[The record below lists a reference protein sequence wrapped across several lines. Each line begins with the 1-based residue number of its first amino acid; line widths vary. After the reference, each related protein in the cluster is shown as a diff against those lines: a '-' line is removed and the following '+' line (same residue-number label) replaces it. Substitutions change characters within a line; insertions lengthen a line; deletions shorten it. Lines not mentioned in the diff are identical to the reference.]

1 MSRFMLIGAVEC
13 ITATSGRRRL
23 RAGQTVADTV
33 GNALAGDVVSAQLC
47 ASPNTRMVALD
58 AAAVAAFAAVGITT
72 SIGQQLSSLP
82 TSSDS
87 VDA

>member
-1 MSRFMLIGAVEC
+1 MSRFYLIGAQEC

-23 RAGQTVADTV
+23 RAGTTVADTS

-47 ASPNTRMVALD
+47 ASPNIHMIALD
-58 AAAVAAFAAVGITT
+58 ASAVSAFAAVGIVTV
-72 SIGQQLSSLP
+72 IGQQLSSLP

-87 VDA
+87 VDG

>member
-1 MSRFMLIGAVEC
+1 MSRFTLIGAVEC
-13 ITATSGRRRL
+13 ITANGLSRRL
-23 RAGQTVADTV
+23 RAGTNVADSA

-47 ASPNTRMVALD
+47 ASPNIRMVALD
-58 AAAVAAFAAVGITT
+58 SGAVAAFAAVGITT
-72 SIGQQLSSLP
+72 VIGQQLSSLP